1 MIYFDSKQQTFF
13 DDAIHTAEQI
23 PQDAQII
30 DEAQHYTL
38 LDALNRGAKI
48 KSDLSI
54 AERPSIFHTWQ
65 PETQEWILD
74 KAEQKKIFQAAQTAK
89 LNQLNTTAQTL
100 IASAAGTDKVPEFEV
115 QSWALQAIEAK
126 AWSQDKSV
134 ATPVL
139 DKIAQARGVPA
150 DALKQAALRKTL
162 QYEALTAFVTGQRQ
176 ALQTRIESA
185 KTLDDLNAIEIT
197 FKLPESE

>member
-1 MIYFDSKQQTFF
+1 MIYFSPQFQTFF

-23 PQDAQII
+23 PADAQSI

-54 AERPSIFHTWQ
+54 AERPSIVHTWQ
-65 PETQEWILD
+65 PETQEWVLN
-74 KAEQKKIFQAAQTAK
+74 KNEQKKVFQAAQSTK
-89 LNQLNTTAQTL
+89 LNQLNSAAQTL

-126 AWSQDKSV
+126 AWAQDKTV

-139 DKIAQARGVPA
+139 DKIAAARGVPA
-150 DALKQAALRKTL
+150 DALKQAALRKT
-162 QYEALTAFVTGQRQ
+162 QAYEALTALVAGQRQ
-176 ALQTRIESA
+176 ALQVRIESA
-185 KTLDDLNAIEIT
+185 KTLEDLNAIEII
-197 FKLPESE
+197 FRLPESE